1 MNKIIAIFLMLI
13 SLNVYSNTNMQPIQM
28 AYYAEIKY
36 RNDVSSEPI
45 NDHKKKLM
53 YPHAQ
58 LRAKKLDS

>member
-1 MNKIIAIFLMLI
+1 MLI

-45 NDHKKKLM
+45 NDHKKRLM